1 MLIQNLG
8 EENCNSLKKL
18 VESKIVRLYDF
29 KSSFANDDYYVYEF
43 YNTLKKSVSNSSTF
57 PLFDDLSNN
66 LIKSAIE
73 EKIITLN
80 KSSEFEAKHAKLAGN
95 LLIALPSFEFA
106 TTDEILDIR
115 KELEKPL
122 VRFRSKL
129 LAYDAEI
136 QSMPWDEEF
145 QFECIKLYQ
154 QEVAPAVL
162 EIDELTKESSFIKNL
177 GYSFLT
183 DKSALEKT
191 GKIFITVAMA
201 GIISAF
207 TDVLSRG
214 QTLAAAGGAY
224 TISKVATAYKEYE
237 KNQHDIMKK
246 DMYFYYRAGKLLEKR
261 TK

>member
-1 MLIQNLG
+1 M
-8 EENCNSLKKL
+8 
-18 VESKIVRLYDF
+18 
-29 KSSFANDDYYVYEF
+29 
-43 YNTLKKSVSNSSTF
+43 
-57 PLFDDLSNN
+57 
-66 LIKSAIE
+66 IKSAIE

-162 EIDELTKESSFIKNL
+162 EIDELTKESSFIK
-177 GYSFLT
+177 
-183 DKSALEKT
+183 
-191 GKIFITVAMA
+191 I
-201 GIISAF
+201 
-207 TDVLSRG
+207 
-214 QTLAAAGGAY
+214 
-224 TISKVATAYKEYE
+224 
-237 KNQHDIMKK
+237 
-246 DMYFYYRAGKLLEKR
+246 
-261 TK
+261 

>member
-1 MLIQNLG
+1 MRNNKGNNCMIKVSVVTVTYNAEKYISRTIESVLIQNLG

-18 VESKIVRLYDF
+18 VESKKVRLYDF
-29 KSSFANDDYYVYEF
+29 KSSFANDDDYVYEF
-43 YNTLKKSVSNSSTF
+43 YNILKKSVSNSSTF

-136 QSMPWDEEF
+136 QSMP
-145 QFECIKLYQ
+145 C
-154 QEVAPAVL
+154 
-162 EIDELTKESSFIKNL
+162 
-177 GYSFLT
+177 
-183 DKSALEKT
+183 
-191 GKIFITVAMA
+191 
-201 GIISAF
+201 
-207 TDVLSRG
+207 
-214 QTLAAAGGAY
+214 
-224 TISKVATAYKEYE
+224 
-237 KNQHDIMKK
+237 H
-246 DMYFYYRAGKLLEKR
+246 
-261 TK
+261 